1 MKIIAHEMQVKISQ
15 VKNEVRKVSK
25 DSTIVFVK
33 KGEKTSKRKDVKNFP
48 EAKDWVM
55 GVNVDQHLRFP
66 QAVCIPTQ
74 TPHIVIYSLK
84 LSKVILIELTCPA
97 EENIEERHSEK
108 ISRYE
113 C

>member
-1 MKIIAHEMQVKISQ
+1 MKLEKWVKIVQ
-15 VKNEVRKVSK
+15 LFLLKKERKRQS
-25 DSTIVFVK
+25 
-33 KGEKTSKRKDVKNFP
+33 GKTLRTLP

>member
-1 MKIIAHEMQVKISQ
+1 MKLEKWVKIVQ
-15 VKNEVRKVSK
+15 LFLLKKERKRQS
-25 DSTIVFVK
+25 
-33 KGEKTSKRKDVKNFP
+33 GKTLRTLP

-84 LSKVILIELTCPA
+84 LSKLILIELTCPA

>member
-1 MKIIAHEMQVKISQ
+1 MLKKE
-15 VKNEVRKVSK
+15 RKRQS
-25 DSTIVFVK
+25 
-33 KGEKTSKRKDVKNFP
+33 GKTLRILH

-55 GVNVDQHLRFP
+55 GVNADQHLRFP

-113 C
+113 CQGLP

>member
-1 MKIIAHEMQVKISQ
+1 MLKKE
-15 VKNEVRKVSK
+15 RKRQS
-25 DSTIVFVK
+25 
-33 KGEKTSKRKDVKNFP
+33 GKTLRTLP

-74 TPHIVIYSLK
+74 IPHIVIYSLK